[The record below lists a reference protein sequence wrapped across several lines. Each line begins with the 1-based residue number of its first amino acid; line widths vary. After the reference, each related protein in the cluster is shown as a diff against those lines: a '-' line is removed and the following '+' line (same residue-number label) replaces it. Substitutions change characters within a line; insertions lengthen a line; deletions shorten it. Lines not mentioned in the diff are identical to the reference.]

1 MSNLLGENIVEAR
14 IKILKQ
20 MNVKKIIT
28 LITTCPFCG
37 RENSINV
44 CEEDYSAW
52 QNGALVQ
59 DAFPYLLADER
70 EMLISGFA
78 PLVGMTPFLM
88 RKRGVN
94 PL

>member
-1 MSNLLGENIVEAR
+1 MSNPLGENIVEAR

-20 MNVKKIIT
+20 KNAKMIIT

-44 CEEDYSAW
+44 CDSAW

-70 EMLISGFA
+70 EMLISGICPTCWDDTFSDEEE
-78 PLVGMTPFLM
+78 
-88 RKRGVN
+88 GVN